1 MYDVNKTVT
10 LIKKTAK
17 INGISTVEM
26 LNQLELNKNTLS
38 TMSSRG
44 SWLKSDSLARIADF
58 LNVSVDYLLGRTEKS
73 SSSELTENEQE
84 LLSIFAKLTPEQ
96 QNRLIGRAEAMAE
109 QNDSEAIKKDKVS

>member
-1 MYDVNKTVT
+1 MYNSQEIVKIIKMKAKKKNKPVG
-10 LIKKTAK
+10 K
-17 INGISTVEM
+17 M
-26 LNQLELNKNTLS
+26 LEECELSKNALS
-38 TMSSRG
+38 SMQSGYLPRIEN
-44 SWLKSDSLARIADF
+44 LVKIADY
-58 LNVSVDYLLGRTEKS
+58 LDISVDYLLGRTEKS

>member
-10 LIKKTAK
+10 IIKKTAK
-17 INGISTVEM
+17 MSGISTVEM
-26 LNQLELNKNTLS
+26 LEHLELNKNTLS

-44 SWLKSDSLARIADF
+44 SWIKSDSLARIADY

-84 LLSIFAKLTPEQ
+84 ILYYFSKLTIEQ
-96 QNRLIGRAEAMAE
+96 QLKLIGRAEALADQNEAE
-109 QNDSEAIKKDKVS
+109 AVKKDKVS